1 MPQRRGFFPC
11 PPQAAPCYEWFEP
24 FFVPGEHYVP
34 VDGNF
39 NNLTMAIAWA
49 QAHDAEVQKMVA
61 AANRRVKE
69 VVSVA
74 AIYEYSEALLKGY
87 VGRYTRALANDSAWL
102 QERRAQHFRHEFEC
116 DYTAKQTT
124 CAMRTLL

>member
-1 MPQRRGFFPC
+1 MARVPERRGFFPC

-49 QAHDAEVQKMVA
+49 QAHDAEVQKMG
-61 AANRRVKE
+61 
-69 VVSVA
+69 VVHCEFVVQ
-74 AIYEYSEALLKGY
+74 YH
-87 VGRYTRALANDSAWL
+87 TSA
-102 QERRAQHFRHEFEC
+102 
-116 DYTAKQTT
+116 T
-124 CAMRTLL
+124 

>member
-69 VVSVA
+69 VDGRTGSISTISVVCLFC
-74 AIYEYSEALLKGY
+74 SFSS
-87 VGRYTRALANDSAWL
+87 N
-102 QERRAQHFRHEFEC
+102 F
-116 DYTAKQTT
+116 
-124 CAMRTLL
+124 